1 MTDILLKHYRVP
13 RVRGTRMVFQNPSV
27 ICHLSHQEGPVF
39 YDKMLKRYRN
49 SRNNSRNWELIY
61 IFANKFSITMQIIF
75 DDKDLEEL
83 ITTGRN
89 SKYKKYTRN
98 SKFMRALA
106 TAYNYLRL
114 SERASD
120 LRSISFLHY
129 EQLSG
134 TNGLSSIRVV
144 NGMVE
149 RIIFREF
156 NGGIRITVLSL
167 DDTHYGNKK

>member
-1 MTDILLKHYRVP
+1 
-13 RVRGTRMVFQNPSV
+13 
-27 ICHLSHQEGPVF
+27 
-39 YDKMLKRYRN
+39 
-49 SRNNSRNWELIY
+49 
-61 IFANKFSITMQIIF
+61 MQIIF

-98 SKFMRALA
+98 KKFMTALA

-114 SERASD
+114 SERTND

-129 EQLSG
+129 EQLTG
-134 TNGLSSIRVV
+134 TNGMSSVRVV

-149 RIIFREF
+149 RKSMRSTIPLTTRMELLPL
-156 NGGIRITVLSL
+156 VPVSCS
-167 DDTHYGNKK
+167 

>member
-1 MTDILLKHYRVP
+1 
-13 RVRGTRMVFQNPSV
+13 
-27 ICHLSHQEGPVF
+27 
-39 YDKMLKRYRN
+39 
-49 SRNNSRNWELIY
+49 
-61 IFANKFSITMQIIF
+61 MQIIF
-75 DDKDLEEL
+75 DDKDLEEP
-83 ITTGRN
+83 ITTGRT
-89 SKYKKYTRN
+89 SKYKRYTRN
-98 SKFMRALA
+98 GKFMRALA

-114 SERASD
+114 SERTSD

-134 TNGLSSIRVV
+134 TNGMSSIRIV

-156 NGGIRITVLSL
+156 DGGIRITVLDL